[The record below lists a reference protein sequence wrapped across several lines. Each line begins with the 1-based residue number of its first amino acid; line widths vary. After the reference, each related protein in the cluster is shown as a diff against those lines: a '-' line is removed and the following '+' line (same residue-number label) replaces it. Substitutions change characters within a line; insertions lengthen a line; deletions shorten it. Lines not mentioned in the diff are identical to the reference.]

1 MLTLVA
7 RCVSTWCCT
16 ALIVIAIPSVAH
28 AQAVTGVGFKTIT
41 VHDPVNGGT
50 MPAYVF
56 YPSAQAKGV
65 TWRGP
70 YELAATAD
78 AQAIPGTKPLVV
90 ISHGHG
96 GSDLGHHDMATYL
109 ASHGFV
115 VATLEHPKDNYRDSN
130 GDGHSVVM
138 IGRPIQVSAVITYL
152 LGDAHWKALI
162 DPTRIGVA
170 GFSNGGYT
178 SLLVVGAVPRFA
190 RFVAYCRAHPDD
202 PNICGEAKALQAEG
216 AMQGETL
223 EQMMAKMQGDM
234 NRWGPTADPRVRA
247 AFVMAP
253 LSLVFDK
260 QGLASINRPVFLY
273 YAADDQ
279 VLRPLYNALH
289 IAPLIP
295 TLVATRVVPGA
306 GHYVFL
312 APCSPQLAKSASDI
326 CTDPPGVD
334 RVRVHAQINE
344 AALTFFRKT
353 LATSPH

>member
-1 MLTLVA
+1 MTALAA
-7 RCVSTWCCT
+7 RCVRAWCAT
-16 ALIVIAIPSVAH
+16 GLVLFAIPSMAR
-28 AQAVTGVGFKTIT
+28 AQAVTGVGFRTIT

-78 AQAIPGTKPLVV
+78 AQAVPGTKPLVV

-109 ASHGFV
+109 ASHGFI
-115 VATLEHPKDNYRDSN
+115 VATLEHPKDNFRDGN
-130 GDGHSVVM
+130 GDGHAAVM
-138 IGRPIQVSAVITYL
+138 VGRPIQVSAVITYL
-152 LGDAHWKALI
+152 LGDAQWKALT
-162 DPTRIGVA
+162 DPKRIGVG

-178 SLLVVGAVPRFA
+178 SLLVVGAVPNFA

-202 PNICGEAKALQAEG
+202 PNICGNARTLQAEG
-216 AMQGETL
+216 ASHGETL
-223 EQMMAKMQGDM
+223 DQMMAKMQADM
-234 NRWGPTADPRVRA
+234 KRWGPTADPRVRA

-273 YAADDQ
+273 YAADDH
-279 VLRPLYNALH
+279 VLRPSSNALH

-295 TLVATRVVPGA
+295 TLVATRAVPNA

-312 APCSPQLAKSASDI
+312 APCSPQLAKDAANI

-334 RVRVHAQINE
+334 RVKVHATINE

-353 LATSPH
+353 LATLPH